1 MAARKKQPDFETA
14 IEQLESL
21 VNTMESGELTLEESL
36 QAFEQGIKL
45 TRDCQAKLANAEQ
58 KVQMLLQDGDQLVA
72 RPLEES
78 DTE

>member
-72 RPLEES
+72 QALEDSSE
-78 DTE
+78 E

>member
-72 RPLEES
+72 QALEDSGE
-78 DTE
+78 E